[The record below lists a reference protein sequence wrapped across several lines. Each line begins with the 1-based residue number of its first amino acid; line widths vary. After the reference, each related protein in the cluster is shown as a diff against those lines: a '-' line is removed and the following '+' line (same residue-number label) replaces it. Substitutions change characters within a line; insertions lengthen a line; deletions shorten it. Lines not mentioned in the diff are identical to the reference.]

1 MTVEQNSFTGHAFGM
16 RWFCMMNLIG
26 TVAKR
31 LITVGFGVLLVLV
44 PPAAFGDDNLTINA
58 ILPLTGPAAFIGL
71 DEKNAIQIYETLIN
85 KSGGVRGRPVHF
97 QIFDDQSSPQ
107 VDLQIVNSLIAQHT
121 AVFLGPANSASCS
134 AVEPVVR
141 AGGPVEYCLSPA
153 LSPQKGSF
161 VFASAR
167 SLGATVGGTARFASS
182 KGYDRIATLS
192 ATDASGQAGLQTL
205 EDVLRNYPALHIVD
219 EEKFAPTEITLTA
232 QIAKLKATNPKAVF
246 IHASGP
252 AFGTALRG
260 LKDAGI
266 NVPVFTSSS
275 NFSKALLAQY
285 AAFLPRDL
293 YFDGF
298 PWQGGVPPKDRAMR
312 KAYDVFVSG
321 FKAAGVVPTSMSG
334 YSWDPTAI
342 VVSAYGKIG
351 LDATSEQIRDYI
363 ANLHNYAGI
372 NGTYDFNRDQH
383 GLGDDSAVVV
393 KWSPTHGDIVAAS
406 LPGGKPL

>member
-1 MTVEQNSFTGHAFGM
+1 MKVKQ
-16 RWFCMMNLIG
+16 MMKSIA

-31 LITVGFGVLLVLV
+31 LLMVGFGVLLALV
-44 PPAAFGDDNLTINA
+44 PPAAFGDDNLTINV

-85 KSGGVRGRPVHF
+85 KLGGVRSRPVHF

-107 VDLQIVNSLIAQHT
+107 IDLQIVNSLIAQHA
-121 AVFLGPANSASCS
+121 AVFIGPANGASCS

-167 SLGATVGGTARFASS
+167 SLVATVTPMARFIND

-192 ATDASGQAGLQTL
+192 VTDASGQAGLHAL
-205 EDVLRNYPALHIVD
+205 EDALPNYPALHIVD
-219 EEKFAPTEITLTA
+219 EEKFAPTEITVTA
-232 QIAKLKATNPKAVF
+232 QIAKMKAANPKAVF

-252 AFGTALRG
+252 AFGTVLRG

-266 NVPVFTSSS
+266 DVPTFTSSA
-275 NFSKALLAQY
+275 NLSKPLLAQY
-285 AAFLPRDL
+285 AAFLPHDL

-298 PWQGGVPPKDRAMR
+298 PWQGVPPKDPPMR
-312 KAYDVFVSG
+312 KAYDTFVSG
-321 FKAAGVVPTSMSG
+321 FKAAKIVPTSSSG

-351 LDATSEQIRDYI
+351 LDATAEQIRDYI
-363 ANLHNYAGI
+363 ANLRDYTGI
-372 NGTYDFNRDQH
+372 NGTYDFGRDQH
-383 GLGDDSAVVV
+383 GLGSDSTVVV
-393 KWSPTHGDIVAAS
+393 KWSPATGGIVAAS
-406 LPGGKPL
+406 QPGGKPL

>member
-1 MTVEQNSFTGHAFGM
+1 
-16 RWFCMMNLIG
+16 MNNNRTIIG
-26 TVAKR
+26 TAAKR
-31 LITVGFGVLLVLV
+31 LITVGFGALLAVV
-44 PPAAFGDDNLTINA
+44 PPAAFGDDVLTINA

-85 KSGGVRGRPVHF
+85 KSGGVRGRPVRF

-107 VDLQIVNSLIAQHT
+107 NDLQIVNSLIAQRA
-121 AVFLGPANSASCS
+121 AVFIGPANNASCS

-141 AGGPVEYCLSPA
+141 TSGPVEYCLSPA
-153 LSPQKGSF
+153 LSPQKGGF
-161 VFASAR
+161 VFAGAR
-167 SLGATVGGTARFASS
+167 SLAVTVAGTARFVNN

-192 ATDASGQAGLQTL
+192 ATDASGVAGLHTL

-266 NVPVFTSSS
+266 DVPVFTSSS
-275 NFSKALLAQY
+275 NLSKPLLTEY
-285 AAFLPRDL
+285 AALLPRDL

-298 PWQGGVPPKDRAMR
+298 QWQGVPPKDRAMR
-312 KAYDVFVSG
+312 KAYDAFVSG
-321 FKAAGVVPTSMSG
+321 FKAAGVVPTSTSG
-334 YSWDPTAI
+334 FAWDPTAI
-342 VVSAYGKIG
+342 VVSAYSKIG
-351 LDATSEQIRDYI
+351 LGATAEQIRDYI
-363 ANLHNYAGI
+363 ANLHDYVGI

-383 GLGDDSAVVV
+383 GLGEDSAVVV
-393 KWSPTHGDIVAAS
+393 KWSATHGDVVAAS